1 MARKKVVAK
10 DAIPASESVDN
21 SNSIDGI
28 MELRDNTYIRKRIDF
43 VRRSIDDSYFELAG
57 LLYRAFDLG
66 AHKSWGFATWK
77 EYAEQDIGMSL
88 RKVQFLI
95 SIWDWFYVQINDRE
109 IKEKLKGIGW
119 SKVKEMVGVVTPEN
133 ADEWIE
139 KANRMNVID
148 FAEECRRFKKGEDG
162 ETGDGGGT
170 DVDKEESK
178 RLSFKLMGDQIVTV
192 EDALDMA
199 KDITGSDKKG
209 NLITLI
215 CTDYLAG
222 NIFQGKKSNDMKS
235 LFLAKIEALLDV
247 RIIAHSTS
255 GEGLIYG
262 KDNIIDAHAE

>member
-1 MARKKVVAK
+1 MT
-10 DAIPASESVDN
+10 
-21 SNSIDGI
+21 G
-28 MELRDNTYIRKRIDF
+28 
-43 VRRSIDDSYFELAG
+43 
-57 LLYRAFDLG
+57 
-66 AHKSWGFATWK
+66 
-77 EYAEQDIGMSL
+77 
-88 RKVQFLI
+88 VQTCALPI
-95 SIWDWFYVQINDRE
+95 
-109 IKEKLKGIGW
+109 
-119 SKVKEMVGVVTPEN
+119 
-133 ADEWIE
+133 
-139 KANRMNVID
+139 
-148 FAEECRRFKKGEDG
+148 CRRFKKGEDG